1 VAGVTVEAMT
11 PTPKAVP
18 PGIPKMLGMVG
29 CDYKQMIIYA

>member
-18 PGIPKMLGMVG
+18 PGIPMLGMVG